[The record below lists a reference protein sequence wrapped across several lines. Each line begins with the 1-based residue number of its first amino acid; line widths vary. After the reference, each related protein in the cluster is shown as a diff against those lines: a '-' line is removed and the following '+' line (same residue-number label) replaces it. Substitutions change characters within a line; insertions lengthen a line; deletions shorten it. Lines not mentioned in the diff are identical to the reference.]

1 MVAMCHA
8 TQVHLLVLPNRH
20 QRRLAKVDGTLQRG
34 RLGDSEQGQGAS
46 GASGVI
52 GIVLSS
58 RVLISH
64 GRATRMKFWA
74 WHRQQTAL
82 WQQLLGLDHYQLL
95 WFAFLK
101 GLVLGV
107 LLTLWL
113 A

>member
-1 MVAMCHA
+1 
-8 TQVHLLVLPNRH
+8 
-20 QRRLAKVDGTLQRG
+20 
-34 RLGDSEQGQGAS
+34 
-46 GASGVI
+46 
-52 GIVLSS
+52 
-58 RVLISH
+58 
-64 GRATRMKFWA
+64 MKFWA

-101 GLVLGV
+101 GLVLGA